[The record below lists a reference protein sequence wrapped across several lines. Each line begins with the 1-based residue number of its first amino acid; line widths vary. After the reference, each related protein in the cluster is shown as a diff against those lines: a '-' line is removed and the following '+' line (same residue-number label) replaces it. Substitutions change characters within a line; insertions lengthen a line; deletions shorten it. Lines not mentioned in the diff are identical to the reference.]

1 MSDDVYSVL
10 ELVSCRTSLT
20 YLNII
25 RKKKEFI
32 ETSVTAFVLL
42 CFCPL
47 KQASDRIFLVQ
58 VNKHDYDK
66 YTPERLIRFSK

>member
-25 RKKKEFI
+25 RKKK
-32 ETSVTAFVLL
+32 
-42 CFCPL
+42 
-47 KQASDRIFLVQ
+47 RI
-58 VNKHDYDK
+58 Y
-66 YTPERLIRFSK
+66 